1 MPNELR
7 DLDVTTV
14 SLVDRAAVRDSTN
27 KSEPM
32 RLLLWKREGDPTPE
46 GGTMTEQEM
55 RAAVEKAERDA
66 TELRKQLEEQT
77 TLKADLKKAQDEV
90 AELKKATTADDS
102 TDDDDLSKADLPEA
116 VRKRLEKAEQAA
128 EQAEKDAIERIAKA
142 EKVAQESADI
152 AKAERDAR
160 VTREFITKAEAY
172 RALPVEAEKFGPV
185 LKSVSEKLTK
195 EEAEAIDTLLKAVDE
210 QIAAGELFK
219 EQGRGGTAPKADSA
233 VAEVQRK
240 AEDLRKSDANLRPD
254 QAMDRVLNSD
264 RALQERYL
272 AEMRG

>member
-55 RAAVEKAERDA
+55 RAAVEKAERET

-77 TLKADLKKAQDEV
+77 TLKADLQKAQDEI
-90 AELKKATTADDS
+90 AELKKTAD
-102 TDDDDLSKADLPEA
+102 PEKPEPA
-116 VRKRLEKAEQAA
+116 KLDKSQLAPEVREALEKAEQR
-128 EQAEKDAIERIAKA
+128 EKEANERIAKA
-142 EKVAQESADI
+142 EKDASDAAEL
-152 AKAERDAR
+152 AKAERDTR
-160 VTREFITKAEAY
+160 LTREFVAKAQTY
-172 RALPVEAEKFGPV
+172 TALPVNAEEFGPV

-195 EEAEAIDTLLKAVDE
+195 EEAEAIDTLLKAANE
-210 QIAAGELFK
+210 QVAKSELFK
-219 EQGRGGTAPKADSA
+219 EQGAGGTAPKDGTAA
-233 VAEVQRK
+233 AEVTRK
-240 AEDLRKSDANLRPD
+240 AEELRKSDSKLTLD
-254 QAMDRVLNSD
+254 KAMDRVMRDD
-264 RALQERYL
+264 RDLQERYL

>member
-1 MPNELR
+1 MPNHLR

-77 TLKADLKKAQDEV
+77 TLKSDLKKAQDEI
-90 AELKKATTADDS
+90 AELKKAAD
-102 TDDDDLSKADLPEA
+102 PEKREPAKLDKSQLDPA
-116 VRKRLEKAEQAA
+116 VREALEKAEQR
-128 EQAEKDAIERIAKA
+128 EQEASERIAKA
-142 EKVAQESADI
+142 EKAASDASEL

-195 EEAEAIDTLLKAVDE
+195 EEADAIDTLLKAADE